1 MEYLSDELHQYISD
15 HTTPAPEL
23 LNELERETWVKVIM
37 PRMLSGHVQG
47 QFLKMISQMI
57 RPKFLLEVG
66 IFTGYASHYLV
77 EGLAE
82 DGEYHGVE
90 INEELEPIIRKY
102 WDKNPRGKDMQLH
115 IGPAAEVLERLHK
128 PWDLV
133 FLDADKAGLQT
144 YYEQLIPQMLSGGI
158 MLIDNLLWSGKV
170 VEPLASNDKDTRA
183 ILALNKHIAEDHRVE
198 QVMLSIRDGIVMLR
212 KR

>member
-1 MEYLSDELHQYISD
+1 MEYLSDDLHKYISD

-23 LNELERETWVKVIM
+23 LNELERETWVKIIM

-47 QFLKMISQMI
+47 EFLKMISLMKA
-57 RPKFLLEVG
+57 PKYLLEVG
-66 IFTGYASHYLV
+66 VFTGYASHYLV
-77 EGLAE
+77 QGLDA

-90 INEELEPIIRKY
+90 INEELETIIKKY
-102 WDKNPRGKDMQLH
+102 WAKNPRNAQMTLH
-115 IGPAAEVLERLHK
+115 IGPAGEVLPTLER

-133 FLDADKAGLQT
+133 FLDADKANLQT
-144 YYEQLIPQMLSGGI
+144 YYEILIPMMPPGGM

-170 VEPLASNDKDTRA
+170 IEPLAPNDKDTKA
-183 ILALNKHIAEDHRVE
+183 ILALNKHIANDSRVD
-198 QVMLSIRDGIVMLR
+198 QVMLSIRDGITMIR

>member
-57 RPKFLLEVG
+57 RPKYLLEVG

-102 WDKNPRGKDMQLH
+102 WDQNPRETNMQLH
-115 IGPAAEVLERLHK
+115 IGPAAEVLEHLHK
-128 PWDLV
+128 PWDLI

-144 YYEQLIPQMLSGGI
+144 YYEQLIPQMPSGAI

-170 VEPLASNDKDTRA
+170 VEPVAVNDKDTRA
-183 ILALNKHIAEDHRVE
+183 ILALNKHIAEDPRVE